1 MRVSV
6 ITAFPD
12 FLKNFFAT
20 SIVGKAVEKGLI
32 EVDVLD
38 LRDFAQG
45 RYRQVDDYAF
55 GGGGMVLM
63 PEPLKEALDS
73 LVNPEA
79 GSFVLY
85 PSPQGTVLTQEM
97 VESLASRE
105 HIVIICG
112 HYEGIDE
119 RFVQTNVDLE
129 VSIGDYVLTGG
140 EIPAMAIIDSVLR
153 QIPGVVGRQEAVI
166 EDSFYRGMLDHPHYT
181 RPAKWDGHSVPEVL
195 TSGNK
200 AEIDS
205 WRRDEAV
212 KRTLKRRPD
221 LLSRANI
228 LPYLRKEAFV
238 SLVHSPVFDRNGQ
251 KNSTAIMGLDL
262 HDISRACRTYGVK
275 RFLVTTPIPAQRE
288 LARKIMKHWT
298 EGYGSTF
305 NPKRGEALKL
315 IKLFPDMAKAAKWV
329 SEKEHLKPYIIATS
343 AKKRTDSLHWLELK
357 RNILEMDRP
366 VIFVFGTGWG
376 LHDEIMEQ
384 CDAIMQPIKGGNLD
398 YNHLSVRNAV
408 AITLDRFF
416 GSR

>member
-12 FLKNFFAT
+12 FLRNFFST
-20 SIVGKAVEKGLI
+20 SIIGKAVEKGLI
-32 EVDVLD
+32 EFDVID

-45 RYRQVDDYAF
+45 HYRQVDDYAF

-63 PEPLKEALDS
+63 AEPLKIALESLSDS
-73 LVNPEA
+73 
-79 GSFVLY
+79 GTGKFVLY
-85 PSPQGTVLTQEM
+85 PSPQGAVLTQEI

-119 RFVQTNVDLE
+119 RFVQKYVDLE

-166 EDSFYRGMLDHPHYT
+166 EDSFFRGMLDHPHFT
-181 RPAKWDGHSVPEVL
+181 RPAGWNGLDVPEVL

-200 AEIDS
+200 AEIDY
-205 WRRDEAV
+205 WRRNEAV
-212 KRTLKRRPD
+212 TRTMKRRPD
-221 LLSRANI
+221 MLGRANI
-228 LPYLRKEAFV
+228 LPYLKKGVFV
-238 SLVHSPVFDRNGQ
+238 SLIHSPVYDRNGQ

-262 HDISRACRTYGVK
+262 HDISRTCRTFGVK
-275 RFLVTTPIPAQRE
+275 RFLVTSPVPSQRE
-288 LARKIMKHWT
+288 FVRKITKHWID
-298 EGYGSTF
+298 GYGASF
-305 NPKRGEALKL
+305 IPSRGEALKL
-315 IKLFPDMAKAAKWV
+315 IRLFPDMEKACKWV
-329 SEKEHLKPYIIATS
+329 EDKEHGKPYIIATS
-343 AKKRTDSLHWLELK
+343 ANIRTGSLHWLELK
-357 RNILEMDRP
+357 RMVLETDRP
-366 VIFVFGTGWG
+366 LLFVFGTGWG
-376 LHDEIMEQ
+376 LHDEIIEQ

-398 YNHLSVRNAV
+398 YNHLSVRSAV
-408 AITLDRFF
+408 AVTLDRFF